1 MNIWKFFQ
9 SKKVP
14 HIDRSPDEI
23 RKEILNFLNTKYKQA
38 NTLDEARVS
47 YSTLK
52 KGLRKIGMTDSE
64 ITSNLI
70 YLKRDGWVEEK
81 IIKHETAYE
90 GIEEVHYYCISNQGI
105 NFLEGPSVFQK
116 KNKLEGIN
124 ITNIQG
130 AIVIGDGNIV
140 QNQYIDLYKSLVL
153 LGERVRLSD
162 EFNDG
167 QKLDIQAD
175 IDTIKSQLQKLSPD
189 KGIIQKTWEFI
200 KVTVTAAA
208 FVELVLTISRLISHH
223 FS

>member
-9 SKKVP
+9 NKKVP
-14 HIDRSPDEI
+14 HVDRSPDEI
-23 RKEILNFLNTKYKQA
+23 RKEILNFLNTKHKQA
-38 NTLDEARVS
+38 ATLNEASVS
-47 YSTLK
+47 YGDLK
-52 KGLRKIGMTDSE
+52 RGLRKIGMTDSE

-81 IIKHETAYE
+81 ITKYETDFQ
-90 GIEEVHYYCISNQGI
+90 GIEEVHYYCITNQGI
-105 NFLEGPSVFQK
+105 NFLEGPSLFQK

-124 ITNIQG
+124 ITNIHG
-130 AIVIGDGNIV
+130 AIVIGDGNII
-140 QNQYIDLYKSLVL
+140 QNQYIELYKSLEL
-153 LGERVRLSD
+153 LGERARLSD

-175 IDTIKSQLQKLSPD
+175 IDTIKSQLQKLSPN
-189 KGIIQKTWEFI
+189 KGTIQKTWEAI

-208 FVELVLTISRLISHH
+208 FVELLLTISRLISQH